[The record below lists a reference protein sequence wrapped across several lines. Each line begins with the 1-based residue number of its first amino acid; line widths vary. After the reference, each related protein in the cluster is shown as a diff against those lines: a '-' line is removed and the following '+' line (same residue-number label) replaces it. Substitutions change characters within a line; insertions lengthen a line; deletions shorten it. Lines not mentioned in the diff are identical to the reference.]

1 MYLTLAK
8 LKASGKK
15 LFLGTNSHTDYTE
28 FIMKQTLGEKWK
40 DLFDIICSYCRKPMF
55 FEQDTKDRS
64 AFYALDTTKKN
75 YKGKEITHADDLLPG
90 EIHIEGNVRI
100 L

>member
-1 MYLTLAK
+1 
-8 LKASGKK
+8 
-15 LFLGTNSHTDYTE
+15 
-28 FIMKQTLGEKWK
+28 
-40 DLFDIICSYCRKPMF
+40 MF